1 MTMRLMR
8 YVALV
13 GGQVLLPSTSPAQE
27 AVDAASSLRLRW
39 EVDPPASGLQTV
51 CGRVFNDRPMSVR
64 RVRLRLEGLDERGAV
79 TRTRDGEV
87 LGQVSPG
94 SAGLFCMTTQA
105 GAASYR
111 VTIVAVEWVSETQS
125 P

>member
-13 GGQVLLPSTSPAQE
+13 SGLVLLPSTSPAQE
-27 AVDAASSLRLRW
+27 SVDARYLRLRW
-39 EVDPPASGLQTV
+39 EVGPPASGLQTV
-51 CGRVFNDRPMSVR
+51 CGRVFNDRPMSAR
-64 RVRLRLEGLDERGAV
+64 RVRLRLEGLDQGGGV
-79 TRTRDGEV
+79 TARRDGEV
-87 LGQVSPG
+87 IGQISSG
-94 SAGLFCMTTQA
+94 SAGLFCISMLA

-111 VTIVAVEWVSETQS
+111 VTIIAVEWVAESQS